1 MKRIRHSLARF
12 AMQLLCTLLG
22 LILAAMVCVTAYVQ
36 YHINQ
41 IQTSDTSNLSVPEFT
56 AELLSGTL
64 STQQTEAKFT
74 NVLLIGQDAREGET
88 GSRAD
93 TMILC
98 SYDPQNQ
105 RLFFT
110 SFLRDL
116 YVPIPGYGS
125 NRINAAYAFGG
136 RELLQKTIEEN
147 FQLDIDGSVEVDFG
161 QFSDIIDLL
170 GGVTISLRADE
181 AALISEETGSDLSEG
196 THTLNG
202 QQALAYARIRKL
214 DADGDFSRTNR
225 QRTVIGAILDAYRN
239 AGTGKILK
247 LVYNL
252 LPMIETDLEAGQ
264 LLALAVSAVPNLSQ
278 IQIIS
283 QYVPTAGTYQDK
295 TIDGMA
301 VLVPDLEAV
310 RRTLQASFDNFRQ

>member
-36 YHINQ
+36 YHIGQ
-41 IQTSDTSNLSVPEFT
+41 IQMPDTGNLSVTEFT

-64 STQQTEAKFT
+64 STPQTETKRT
-74 NVLLIGQDAREGET
+74 NVLLIGQDAREGEI

-98 SYDPQNQ
+98 TYDSQNQ

-147 FQLDIDGSVEVDFG
+147 FQLDIDGAVEVDFA

-170 GGVTISLRADE
+170 DGVTISLRADE
-181 AALISEETGSDLSEG
+181 AALINEETGSDLTEG

-252 LPMIETDLEAGQ
+252 LPMIETDLDAGQ

-283 QYVPTAGTYQDK
+283 QHVPTVGTYQDK

-310 RRTLQASFDNFRQ
+310 RRSLQASFSNFTQ